1 MLLLFI
7 GFASVINDR
16 IDLFIG
22 ITLQNDPHLIHYRV
36 GVCLEI
42 ARVEL
47 VDLHGLKA
55 VLFQVD
61 RVDLV
66 LGVLVFV
73 AVGHARRGQ
82 GPGHVEKAGV
92 VVGLAVDGSASN
104 DGSSLIEEMR
114 VAYLLHR
121 LNSSN
126 EAPSGYDI
134 LKIATRGSAK
144 ILGRD
149 KLGQIACGMAADFF
163 MIRQNRLALVGTQ
176 MDVGSMLA
184 TVGFRES
191 VDITVVNGKV
201 VVRDG
206 KLLNVDE
213 ERIAREADQ
222 IWRSYLKK

>member
-1 MLLLFI
+1 MKLSS
-7 GFASVINDR
+7 G
-16 IDLFIG
+16 
-22 ITLQNDPHLIHYRV
+22 
-36 GVCLEI
+36 I
-42 ARVEL
+42 ARIPEM
-47 VDLHGLKA
+47 LK
-55 VLFQVD
+55 
-61 RVDLV
+61 
-66 LGVLVFV
+66 LGV
-73 AVGHARRGQ
+73 
-82 GPGHVEKAGV
+82 P
-92 VVGLAVDGSASN
+92 VGLAVDGSASN

-134 LKIATRGSAK
+134 LKMATRGSAK

-149 KLGQIACGMAADFF
+149 KLGAIACGMAADFF

-213 ERIAREADQ
+213 ERIAREACQ
-222 IWRSYLKK
+222 TWRGYLNK